1 MIFSVHISYFC
12 IFSRKRADFCFR
24 FFQFLLTFFKARVAL
39 FFLEISH
46 HRIDLYLRKYKHK
59 IVVIFIE
66 KVHYHISMLIKL
78 KVQNFAIIEDIELD
92 FKSGLTV
99 LTGET
104 GAGKSLIIDCIG
116 LLLGERAASEMI
128 RQGEDKAIV
137 SGVFDN
143 DSPMLRGLL
152 EKLNIPFDGLLDI
165 KRTISNQR
173 NIIKINDE
181 TVSLGDLKTIAS
193 LLADIHLQFDSVKLF
208 APENY
213 LSMVDGFS
221 ERLVNEYLEKYRSSL
236 EQLKKQNSRYN
247 ELVKRIEE
255 FNKNQEEYAYA
266 YQEIN
271 ALQLSEGDE
280 QAIEARISILSNYD
294 KIYALSMENKELADG
309 SSLEDIYRIK
319 DNIDDLQ
326 KYDAEYQ
333 EISKR
338 LNDAYFELED
348 IYSEIKRKTDNLDYD
363 PAELDSLI
371 EKSHAI
377 NTLKK
382 KYNKSFDELIAYANE
397 LKELLKNKEDH
408 QVLLNEEKEKL
419 SKLFDETYEKAF
431 DVHKV
436 RENIAIKIA
445 KEIEKSLG
453 ELGLTCRFDVV
464 INAKEKGKEV
474 AMDLFN
480 EDGIDTVDFNIET
493 NIGEGMK
500 PLAKVVSGGE
510 LSRVMLAI
518 KMLYVK
524 SHKIGT
530 IIFDEIDT
538 GISGE
543 IANKVAKKIKELSY
557 SHQVITITHLPQV
570 ASLSDHHIRI
580 SKNVVGKRTF
590 ASAKE
595 LTLEEKIYEI
605 ASLISAGK
613 VTDKQLEYAKELVLQ
628 DK

>member
-1 MIFSVHISYFC
+1 M
-12 IFSRKRADFCFR
+12 
-24 FFQFLLTFFKARVAL
+24 LT
-39 FFLEISH
+39 
-46 HRIDLYLRKYKHK
+46 
-59 IVVIFIE
+59 
-66 KVHYHISMLIKL
+66 KL
-78 KVQNFAIIEDIELD
+78 KVSNFAIIEDIELD
-92 FKSGLTV
+92 FKNGLTV

-128 RQGEDKAIV
+128 RQGEDKAV
-137 SGVFDN
+137 VEGFFDN
-143 DSPMLRGLL
+143 DSPLIRGVL
-152 EKLNIPFDGLLDI
+152 ERLNIPFEGSLDI
-165 KRTISNQR
+165 KRTISTQR
-173 NIIKINDE
+173 NIIKINNE
-181 TVSLGDLKTIAS
+181 TVSLADLNTISS

-221 ERLVNEYLEKYRSSL
+221 ERLINEYVNKYSL
-236 EQLKKQNSRYN
+236 SLCDLIKQNNHYK

-255 FNKNQEEYAYA
+255 FNKHQEEYAYA

-280 QAIEARISILSNYD
+280 QAIEARIAILSNYD
-294 KIYALSMENKELADG
+294 KIYALSMENKEIADG
-309 SSLEDIYRIK
+309 SSLEDIYRVK
-319 DNIDDLQ
+319 DNIEVLE

-333 EISKR
+333 DINKR
-338 LNDAYFELED
+338 LNDAYYELED
-348 IYSEIKRKTDNLDYD
+348 IYSDIKRKADHLDYD

-377 NTLKK
+377 NSLKK
-382 KYNKSFDELIAYANE
+382 KYNKSFDELLAYAEE

-419 SKLFDETYEKAF
+419 TVLYNDTYEKAL

-436 RENIAIKIA
+436 RDNVAIKIA

-453 ELGLTCRFDVV
+453 ELGLSCRFDVKV
-464 INAKEKGKEV
+464 NAKEKGNDL

-543 IANKVAKKIKELSY
+543 IASKVAKKIKELSY

-580 SKNVVGKRTF
+580 SKNIVGMRTF

-613 VTDKQLEYAKELVLQ
+613 ITDKQLEYARELVLQ

>member
-1 MIFSVHISYFC
+1 
-12 IFSRKRADFCFR
+12 
-24 FFQFLLTFFKARVAL
+24 
-39 FFLEISH
+39 
-46 HRIDLYLRKYKHK
+46 
-59 IVVIFIE
+59 
-66 KVHYHISMLIKL
+66 MLIKL

-128 RQGEDKAIV
+128 RQGEEKAIV
-137 SGVFDN
+137 CGVFDN
-143 DSPMLRGLL
+143 DSPTLRALL

-165 KRTISNQR
+165 KRTISGQR
-173 NIIKINDE
+173 NIVKVNDE
-181 TVSLGDLKTIAS
+181 TISLGDLKTIAS

-236 EQLKKQNSRYN
+236 EQLKKQNNRYN

-255 FNKNQEEYAYA
+255 FNRNQEEYAYA

-271 ALQLSEGDE
+271 ALQLNEGDE
-280 QAIEARISILSNYD
+280 QAIEARIAILSNYD

-333 EISKR
+333 EINKR
-338 LNDAYFELED
+338 LNDAYYEIED
-348 IYSEIKRKTDNLDYD
+348 IYSEIKRKADNLDYD
-363 PAELDSLI
+363 PGELDSLI

-377 NTLKK
+377 SALKK
-382 KYNKSFDELIAYANE
+382 KYNKSFDELIAYAIE

-419 SKLFDETYEKAF
+419 AVLFNETYEKAF

-436 RENIAIKIA
+436 RDNIAIKIA
-445 KEIEKSLG
+445 KEIENSLS

-464 INAKEKGKEV
+464 VNAKEKGKEIAV
-474 AMDLFN
+474 DLFN

-590 ASAKE
+590 ANAKE

>member
-1 MIFSVHISYFC
+1 M
-12 IFSRKRADFCFR
+12 
-24 FFQFLLTFFKARVAL
+24 LT
-39 FFLEISH
+39 
-46 HRIDLYLRKYKHK
+46 
-59 IVVIFIE
+59 
-66 KVHYHISMLIKL
+66 KL

-92 FKSGLTV
+92 LKSGLTV

-128 RQGEDKAIV
+128 RQGEEKATV
-137 SGVFDN
+137 EGVFDN
-143 DSPMLRGLL
+143 DSPLLRAAL
-152 EKLNIPFDGLLDI
+152 EKLSIPFEGSLDI
-165 KRTISNQR
+165 KRTISTQR
-173 NIIKINDE
+173 NVVKINNE
-181 TVSLGDLKTIAS
+181 TVSLGDLKDIAS

-208 APENY
+208 NPENY

-236 EQLKKQNSRYN
+236 EELKKQNTHYL

-255 FNKNQEEYAYA
+255 FNKNQDEYAYA

-271 ALQLSEGDE
+271 ALQLNEGDE
-280 QAIEARISILSNYD
+280 EAIEARIALLSNYD

-319 DNIDDLQ
+319 ENIASLE
-326 KYDAEYQ
+326 KYDLDYQ
-333 EISKR
+333 DYNKR
-338 LNDAYFELED
+338 LNEAYYEIED
-348 IYSEIKRKTDNLDYD
+348 IYSEIKRKADNLDYD
-363 PAELDSLI
+363 PAELDNLI

-377 NTLKK
+377 AALKK
-382 KYNKSFDELIAYANE
+382 KYNKSFDELIKYAEE

-408 QVLLNEEKEKL
+408 QVLLKEEKEKL
-419 SKLFDETYEKAF
+419 LNVYNDTYQRAM
-431 DVHKV
+431 DVHKI
-436 RENIAIKIA
+436 RADIAIKIA

-453 ELGLTCRFDVV
+453 ELGLNCRFVVDV
-464 INAKEKGKEV
+464 IAKEKAEEV
-474 AMDLFN
+474 EVNLFN
-480 EDGIDTVDFNIET
+480 EDGVDTVEFNIET
-493 NIGEGMK
+493 NLGEGLK

-524 SHKIGT
+524 THHIET

-543 IANKVAKKIKELSY
+543 IASKVAKKIKELSY
-557 SHQVITITHLPQV
+557 AHQVITITHLPQV
-570 ASLSDHHIRI
+570 ACLSDHHIRI
-580 SKNVVGKRTF
+580 NKTVIDKRTY

-595 LTLEEKIYEI
+595 LNLEEKIYEI
-605 ASLISAGK
+605 ASLISSGK
-613 VTDKQLEYAKELVLQ
+613 VTEKQLEYAKELVMQ

>member
-1 MIFSVHISYFC
+1 
-12 IFSRKRADFCFR
+12 
-24 FFQFLLTFFKARVAL
+24 
-39 FFLEISH
+39 
-46 HRIDLYLRKYKHK
+46 
-59 IVVIFIE
+59 
-66 KVHYHISMLIKL
+66 MLIKL

-128 RQGEDKAIV
+128 RQGEEKAIV

-143 DSPMLRGLL
+143 DTPLLRALL
-152 EKLNIPFDGLLDI
+152 EKLNVPFDGQLDI
-165 KRTISNQR
+165 RRTISNQR
-173 NIIKINDE
+173 NVIKINDE

-221 ERLVNEYLEKYRSSL
+221 ERLVGEYLEKYRSSL
-236 EQLKKQNSRYN
+236 DLLKKQYNRYN
-247 ELVKRIEE
+247 ELIKRIEE
-255 FNKNQEEYAYA
+255 FNKHQEEYAYA

-271 ALQLSEGDE
+271 ALQLNEGDE
-280 QAIEARISILSNYD
+280 QAIEARIAILSNYD
-294 KIYALSMENKELADG
+294 KIYALSMENKEIADG
-309 SSLEDIYRIK
+309 SSLEDIYRVK
-319 DNIDDLQ
+319 DNVEVLE

-333 EISKR
+333 DINKR
-338 LNDAYFELED
+338 LNDAYYELED
-348 IYSEIKRKTDNLDYD
+348 IYSEIKRKADHLDYN
-363 PAELDSLI
+363 PAELDNLI

-377 NTLKK
+377 NSLKK
-382 KYNKSFDELIAYANE
+382 KYNKTFEELLSYAEE

-419 SKLFDETYEKAF
+419 TVLYNETYEKAL

-436 RENIAIKIA
+436 RDNIAMKIA

-453 ELGLTCRFDVV
+453 ELGLSCRFDVKV
-464 INAKEKGKEV
+464 NAREKGNNLV
-474 AMDLFN
+474 MDLFN

-543 IANKVAKKIKELSY
+543 IASKVAKKIKELSY

-580 SKNVVGKRTF
+580 SKNIVGKRTF

-613 VTDKQLEYAKELVLQ
+613 VTDKQLEYARELVLQ

>member
-1 MIFSVHISYFC
+1 M
-12 IFSRKRADFCFR
+12 
-24 FFQFLLTFFKARVAL
+24 LT
-39 FFLEISH
+39 
-46 HRIDLYLRKYKHK
+46 
-59 IVVIFIE
+59 
-66 KVHYHISMLIKL
+66 KL

-92 FKSGLTV
+92 FKNGLTV

-128 RQGEDKAIV
+128 RQGEEKAIV
-137 SGVFDN
+137 EGVFNN
-143 DSPMLRGLL
+143 DSPLIRAAL
-152 EKLNIPFDGLLDI
+152 EKLNIPFEGSLDI
-165 KRTISNQR
+165 KRSISTQR
-173 NIIKINDE
+173 NVVKINNE
-181 TVSLGDLKTIAS
+181 IVSLGDLKDIAS

-208 APENY
+208 NAENY

-236 EQLKKQNSRYN
+236 DELKKQNNHYL

-255 FNKNQEEYAYA
+255 FNKNQDEYAYA

-271 ALQLSEGDE
+271 ALNLSEGDE
-280 QAIEARISILSNYD
+280 EAIEARIALLSNYD

-319 DNIDDLQ
+319 ENISSLE
-326 KYDAEYQ
+326 KYDLDYQ
-333 EISKR
+333 DFNKR
-338 LNDAYFELED
+338 LNEAYYEIED
-348 IYSEIKRKTDNLDYD
+348 IYNEIKRKADNLDYD

-371 EKSHAI
+371 EKSRAI
-377 NTLKK
+377 ASLRK
-382 KYNKSFDELIAYANE
+382 KYGKTCDELIAYAEE

-408 QVLLNEEKEKL
+408 QVLLKEEKEKL
-419 SKLFDETYEKAF
+419 LNIFNETYQKAI
-431 DVHKV
+431 DVHKI
-436 RENIAIKIA
+436 RSDIAIKIA

-453 ELGLTCRFDVV
+453 ELGLNCRFLVDV
-464 INAKEKGKEV
+464 IAKEKSEDV
-474 AMDLFN
+474 DLSLFN
-480 EDGIDTVDFNIET
+480 DDGVDIVEFNIET
-493 NIGEGMK
+493 NLGEGLK
-500 PLAKVVSGGE
+500 QLAKVVSGGE

-524 SHKIGT
+524 THHIET

-543 IANKVAKKIKELSY
+543 IASKVAKKIKELSY
-557 SHQVITITHLPQV
+557 AHQVVTITHLPQV
-570 ASLSDHHIRI
+570 ACLSDHHIRI
-580 SKNVVGKRTF
+580 NKSVKDKRTF

-595 LTLEEKIYEI
+595 LNLEEKIYEI
-605 ASLISAGK
+605 ASLISSGK
-613 VTDKQLEYAKELVLQ
+613 VTEKQLEYAKELVLQ

>member
-1 MIFSVHISYFC
+1 
-12 IFSRKRADFCFR
+12 
-24 FFQFLLTFFKARVAL
+24 
-39 FFLEISH
+39 
-46 HRIDLYLRKYKHK
+46 
-59 IVVIFIE
+59 
-66 KVHYHISMLIKL
+66 MLIKL

-128 RQGEDKAIV
+128 RQGEEKAVV

-143 DSPMLRGLL
+143 DSPLLRALL

-165 KRTISNQR
+165 KRTISGQR
-173 NIIKINDE
+173 NVVKVNDE
-181 TVSLGDLKTIAS
+181 TISLGDLKTIAS

-236 EQLKKQNSRYN
+236 ELLKKQNNRYN

-271 ALQLSEGDE
+271 GLQLNEGDE
-280 QAIEARISILSNYD
+280 QAIEARIAILSNYD

-333 EISKR
+333 EINKR
-338 LNDAYFELED
+338 LNDAYYEIED
-348 IYSEIKRKTDNLDYD
+348 IYSEIKRKADNLDYD

-377 NTLKK
+377 SALKK
-382 KYNKSFDELIAYANE
+382 KYNKSFEELLAYAQE

-419 SKLFDETYEKAF
+419 SVLFNETYEKAF

-445 KEIEKSLG
+445 NDIEKSLE
-453 ELGLTCRFDVV
+453 ELGLTCRFNVV
-464 INAKEKGKEV
+464 INAKEKGDDV
-474 AMDLFN
+474 AIDIFS

-500 PLAKVVSGGE
+500 ALAKVVSGGE

>member
-1 MIFSVHISYFC
+1 
-12 IFSRKRADFCFR
+12 
-24 FFQFLLTFFKARVAL
+24 
-39 FFLEISH
+39 
-46 HRIDLYLRKYKHK
+46 
-59 IVVIFIE
+59 
-66 KVHYHISMLIKL
+66 MLIKL

-92 FKSGLTV
+92 FKNGLTV

-143 DSPMLRGLL
+143 DSPILRGLL

-193 LLADIHLQFDSVKLF
+193 LLADIHLQFDSVRLF

-236 EQLKKQNSRYN
+236 EQLKKQNSRYS

-280 QAIEARISILSNYD
+280 QTIEARISILSNYD

-333 EISKR
+333 EINKR

-382 KYNKSFDELIAYANE
+382 KYSKTFDELIAYANE

-453 ELGLTCRFDVV
+453 ELGLTCRFDVI

-580 SKNVVGKRTF
+580 SKNVVSKRTF

>member
-1 MIFSVHISYFC
+1 
-12 IFSRKRADFCFR
+12 
-24 FFQFLLTFFKARVAL
+24 
-39 FFLEISH
+39 
-46 HRIDLYLRKYKHK
+46 
-59 IVVIFIE
+59 
-66 KVHYHISMLIKL
+66 MLIKL

-128 RQGEDKAIV
+128 RQGEDRAIV

-143 DSPMLRGLL
+143 DTPLLRGLL
-152 EKLNIPFDGLLDI
+152 EKLNIPFDGSLDI

-236 EQLKKQNSRYN
+236 EQLKKQNSRYS

-280 QAIEARISILSNYD
+280 QTIEARISILSNYD

-333 EISKR
+333 EINKR

-348 IYSEIKRKTDNLDYD
+348 IYSEIKRKADNLDYD

>member
-1 MIFSVHISYFC
+1 
-12 IFSRKRADFCFR
+12 
-24 FFQFLLTFFKARVAL
+24 
-39 FFLEISH
+39 
-46 HRIDLYLRKYKHK
+46 
-59 IVVIFIE
+59 
-66 KVHYHISMLIKL
+66 MLIKL

-128 RQGEDKAIV
+128 RQGEEKAIV

-143 DSPMLRGLL
+143 DTPLIRALL
-152 EKLNIPFDGLLDI
+152 EKLNIPFDGTLDI

-221 ERLVNEYLEKYRSSL
+221 ERLVGEYLEKYRSSL
-236 EQLKKQNSRYN
+236 VLLKKQNARYN
-247 ELVKRIEE
+247 DLIKRIEE
-255 FNKNQEEYAYA
+255 FNKHQEEYAYA

-280 QAIEARISILSNYD
+280 QAIEARIAILSNYD

-333 EISKR
+333 DINKR
-338 LNDAYFELED
+338 LNDAYYELED
-348 IYSEIKRKTDNLDYD
+348 IYSELKRKADNLDYD

-377 NTLKK
+377 NSLKK
-382 KYNKSFDELIAYANE
+382 KYNKSFDELIAYAEE
-397 LKELLKNKEDH
+397 LRELLKNKEDH

-419 SKLFDETYEKAF
+419 TILYNSTYEKAL

-436 RENIAIKIA
+436 RDNIAIKIA

-453 ELGLTCRFDVV
+453 ELGLSCRFDVKV
-464 INAKEKGKEV
+464 NAKEKDNEL

-543 IANKVAKKIKELSY
+543 IASKVAKKIKELSY

-580 SKNVVGKRTF
+580 SKNIVGKRTF

>member
-1 MIFSVHISYFC
+1 M
-12 IFSRKRADFCFR
+12 
-24 FFQFLLTFFKARVAL
+24 
-39 FFLEISH
+39 
-46 HRIDLYLRKYKHK
+46 
-59 IVVIFIE
+59 
-66 KVHYHISMLIKL
+66 
-78 KVQNFAIIEDIELD
+78 
-92 FKSGLTV
+92 
-99 LTGET
+99 
-104 GAGKSLIIDCIG
+104 
-116 LLLGERAASEMI
+116 
-128 RQGEDKAIV
+128 
-137 SGVFDN
+137 DN
-143 DSPMLRGLL
+143 
-152 EKLNIPFDGLLDI
+152 
-165 KRTISNQR
+165 
-173 NIIKINDE
+173 
-181 TVSLGDLKTIAS
+181 
-193 LLADIHLQFDSVKLF
+193 
-208 APENY
+208 
-213 LSMVDGFS
+213 
-221 ERLVNEYLEKYRSSL
+221 
-236 EQLKKQNSRYN
+236 
-247 ELVKRIEE
+247 
-255 FNKNQEEYAYA
+255 
-266 YQEIN
+266 
-271 ALQLSEGDE
+271 
-280 QAIEARISILSNYD
+280 
-294 KIYALSMENKELADG
+294 
-309 SSLEDIYRIK
+309 
-319 DNIDDLQ
+319 
-326 KYDAEYQ
+326 
-333 EISKR
+333 
-338 LNDAYFELED
+338 
-348 IYSEIKRKTDNLDYD
+348 
-363 PAELDSLI
+363 LI

-377 NTLKK
+377 NALKK
-382 KYNKSFDELIAYANE
+382 KYNKSFEELLAYAQE
-397 LKELLKNKEDH
+397 LKELLKNKDDH

-419 SKLFDETYEKAF
+419 TILFNETYEKAY

-436 RENIAIKIA
+436 RENIATKIA
-445 KEIEKSLG
+445 KDIEKSLE
-453 ELGLTCRFDVV
+453 ELGLTCRFNVV
-464 INAKEKGKEV
+464 VNAKEKSV
-474 AMDLFN
+474 DVSMDLFN

>member
-1 MIFSVHISYFC
+1 MGHGIFLKQTSNK
-12 IFSRKRADFCFR
+12 RKNLINFR
-24 FFQFLLTFFKARVAL
+24 LKFR
-39 FFLEISH
+39 
-46 HRIDLYLRKYKHK
+46 
-59 IVVIFIE
+59 
-66 KVHYHISMLIKL
+66 YHISMLTKL

-92 FKSGLTV
+92 LKNGLTV

-104 GAGKSLIIDCIG
+104 GAGKSLIIDCIS

-128 RQGEDKAIV
+128 RQGEEKATV
-137 SGVFDN
+137 EGVFDN
-143 DSPMLRGLL
+143 DSPLLRAAL
-152 EKLNIPFDGLLDI
+152 EKLNVPFDGSLDI
-165 KRTISNQR
+165 KRTISTQR
-173 NIIKINDE
+173 NVVKINEE
-181 TVSLGDLKTIAS
+181 TISLGDLKTISS

-221 ERLVNEYLEKYRSSL
+221 ERLINEYLEKYRSSL
-236 EQLKKQNSRYN
+236 SELRKQNNHYN

-271 ALQLSEGDE
+271 ALQLNEGDE
-280 QAIEARISILSNYD
+280 QIIEARIALLSNYD
-294 KIYALSMENKELADG
+294 RIYALSMENKEIANG
-309 SSLEDIYRIK
+309 TSLEDVYRIK
-319 DNIDDLQ
+319 DNIEGLQEYDL
-326 KYDAEYQ
+326 DYQ
-333 EISKR
+333 DINKR
-338 LNDAYFELED
+338 LNDAYYELED
-348 IYSEIKRKTDNLDYD
+348 IFTEIKRKADNLDYD
-363 PAELDSLI
+363 PAELDSLV

-377 NTLKK
+377 SVLKK
-382 KYNKSFDELIAYANE
+382 KYGKSFEELIAYANE

-419 SKLFDETYEKAF
+419 ISLYNETYQKAL
-431 DVHKV
+431 DVHKI
-436 RENIAIKIA
+436 REGIAIKIA

-453 ELGLTCRFDVV
+453 ELGLNCRFDVV
-464 INAKEKGKEV
+464 ITAKEKDDNL
-474 AMDLFN
+474 ALDLFN
-480 EDGIDTVDFNIET
+480 EDGIDTVEFNIET

-543 IANKVAKKIKELSY
+543 IASKVAKKIKELSY

-570 ASLSDHHIRI
+570 ACLSDHHIRI